1 MATAYQSFHNWL
13 FNRQGIGVSGEQ
25 VALMAPVPSRS
36 AYPDAAAQEYAA
48 ISLDVLSRYFR
59 EPRLRGRN
67 DDALVSASL
76 RLLILEPIFAERIE
90 DVPELLNSIVQDGD
104 VIVTQGAGNVSRLA
118 QDLSEQ
124 NVKQGTLL

>member
-1 MATAYQSFHNWL
+1 MATAYQSFHHWL

-76 RLLILEPIFAERIE
+76 RLLILEPIFAERGLARPSGMLE
-90 DVPELLNSIVQDGD
+90 MVARVKATPSVVARVPL
-104 VIVTQGAGNVSRLA
+104 RP
-118 QDLSEQ
+118 
-124 NVKQGTLL
+124 